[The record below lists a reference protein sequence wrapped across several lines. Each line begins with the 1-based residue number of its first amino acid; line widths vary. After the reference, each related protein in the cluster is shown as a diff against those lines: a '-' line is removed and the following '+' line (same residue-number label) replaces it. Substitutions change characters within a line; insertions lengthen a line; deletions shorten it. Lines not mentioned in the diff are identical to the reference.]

1 MCTRIKLPFFKIE
14 IKHSSMFYYILLN
27 LIFIVIPAIG
37 YIMNFQN
44 LWEYFPPEE
53 AFTTLESFY
62 TIVSMKFIVACIGV
76 FISPVGTIAGFI
88 WQEKHAMNFFS
99 FVRDSF
105 SFKNK
110 KKTETKKQKPYKNPC
125 DDVKFG
131 DIVIGRSF
139 SEKTIY
145 VDRYIGYNGY
155 DNEYIPPYEGEFFD
169 YEDIEKFSEKRL
181 AMYVERGYDVI
192 DFRDEL
198 VSNNWQLP

>member
-1 MCTRIKLPFFKIE
+1 MCTRIKLPFFKVE

-53 AFTTLESFY
+53 AFTSLESFY
-62 TIVSMKFIVACIGV
+62 TIVSMKFIIACIGV

-88 WQEKHAMNFFS
+88 WQEKHVMNFLS
-99 FVRDSF
+99 FVHGKF
-105 SFKNK
+105 FFKNN

-139 SEKTIY
+139 SEKTVY

-169 YEDIEKFSEKRL
+169 YEDIEKFSEKHL
-181 AMYVERGYDVI
+181 AMYVEMGYDVI

>member
-14 IKHSSMFYYILLN
+14 IKHASMFYYILLN

-53 AFTTLESFY
+53 AFTNLESFY

-139 SEKTIY
+139 SEKLSTQIGTQVIMDTIMNIFHHTKENFLIMRTQKNFLKN
-145 VDRYIGYNGY
+145 VQQCMQKGIRCNR
-155 DNEYIPPYEGEFFD
+155 
-169 YEDIEKFSEKRL
+169 FS
-181 AMYVERGYDVI
+181 
-192 DFRDEL
+192 
-198 VSNNWQLP
+198 

>member
-1 MCTRIKLPFFKIE
+1 M
-14 IKHSSMFYYILLN
+14 N
-27 LIFIVIPAIG
+27 L
-37 YIMNFQN
+37 
-44 LWEYFPPEE
+44 
-53 AFTTLESFY
+53 
-62 TIVSMKFIVACIGV
+62 
-76 FISPVGTIAGFI
+76 
-88 WQEKHAMNFFS
+88 FS

-125 DDVKFG
+125 NDVKFG

-139 SEKTIY
+139 SEKTVY

-169 YEDIEKFSEKRL
+169 YEDIKKFSEKRL
-181 AMYVERGYDVI
+181 AMYVEMGYDVI

>member
-1 MCTRIKLPFFKIE
+1 
-14 IKHSSMFYYILLN
+14 
-27 LIFIVIPAIG
+27 
-37 YIMNFQN
+37 
-44 LWEYFPPEE
+44 
-53 AFTTLESFY
+53 
-62 TIVSMKFIVACIGV
+62 
-76 FISPVGTIAGFI
+76 
-88 WQEKHAMNFFS
+88 MNFFS

-110 KKTETKKQKPYKNPC
+110 KKTENKKAKNP
-125 DDVKFG
+125 
-131 DIVIGRSF
+131 GRSF

-181 AMYVERGYDVI
+181 AMYVERGYGVI